1 MRVFLV
7 RHGEAAQMSPDGERP
22 LTAAGRDE
30 VARLAAWCAAHG
42 VAPAEIRHSGLLRAA
57 QTAEILAARLSPN
70 TAARKVRGLAPDDDA
85 APLAAELVHETHAVL
100 LVTHMPLVGEL
111 AALLVRRITPLSF
124 TTAQIACFDR
134 DRDVFCLTE
143 TWSPGEA
150 GDA

>member
-22 LTAAGRDE
+22 LTSAGRDE

-42 VAPAEIRHSGLLRAA
+42 VHPAEIRHSGILRAA
-57 QTAEILAARLSPN
+57 QTAAILAARLAPSGGV
-70 TAARKVRGLAPDDDA
+70 RSVRGLAPDDDA

-111 AALLVRRITPLSF
+111 AALLIRRATPIPF

-134 DRDVFCLTE
+134 DGGVFRLTE